1 MAVGYVVMRI
11 AMVAQWLRAAREDR
25 RRRATCLVYVATI
38 SVVQIG
44 WVVLIFA
51 DLSIGDTFG
60 CAAVLLAIELSG
72 PSIAEAVTR
81 QTVAAQGRL
90 RARAR
95 GGADD
100 TVGRGGPMASTAC
113 YSGTR

>member
-1 MAVGYVVMRI
+1 VGYVVMRI

-51 DLSIGDTFG
+51 DLSIGDTSPAPPCYWRSSFR
-60 CAAVLLAIELSG
+60 AHRSPK
-72 PSIAEAVTR
+72 PSPAK
-81 QTVAAQGRL
+81 QSL
-90 RARAR
+90 RK
-95 GGADD
+95 ADC
-100 TVGRGGPMASTAC
+100 VPGRGAALTIL
-113 YSGTR
+113 